1 MQKESTPLRR
11 QDDGPSASELARN
24 LGRRLR
30 YLRAM
35 RGWTQVEFSS
45 KIPMSR
51 AYLGKLERGNG
62 GLPRY
67 ITLVRLAA
75 SLGVA
80 PAELVRIEG
89 NSVGIISNEQFQ
101 SHS

>member
-1 MQKESTPLRR
+1 MQRESTSSR
-11 QDDGPSASELARN
+11 QQDNGPSTSELARN

-35 RGWTQVEFSS
+35 RGWTQVQLSR
-45 KIPMSR
+45 KVPISR

-67 ITLVRLAA
+67 ITLVRLATC
-75 SLGVA
+75 LGVA
-80 PAELVRIEG
+80 PAELMRIEVK
-89 NSVGIISNEQFQ
+89 SD
-101 SHS
+101 